1 MYEALVARV
10 RYHIQ
15 KANFMG
21 LKEAE
26 STLLLAE
33 AADAIEELSKRVDES
48 IPKNDAE
55 LIIAEVAKPRWI
67 PVSERLPEAGVHVFL
82 ACKCGCGSYVCDGF
96 HTEKYSTPTQFY
108 EDIDADYNE
117 DTDEYYFPEGW
128 WEVIKNWDDYSCVA
142 IEDKVTHWQPLP
154 QPPKEEEA

>member
-33 AADAIEELSKRVDES
+33 AADAIEELSAKAMPKKVGFSGWKGCRDTRYKCPLCAKFVRNDE
-48 IPKNDAE
+48 KYC
-55 LIIAEVAKPRWI
+55 
-67 PVSERLPEAGVHVFL
+67 H
-82 ACKCGCGSYVCDGF
+82 KCGQALMFPIIGHTPYVPG
-96 HTEKYSTPTQFY
+96 KRQ
-108 EDIDADYNE
+108 
-117 DTDEYYFPEGW
+117 
-128 WEVIKNWDDYSCVA
+128 EVIISWPD
-142 IEDKVTHWQPLP
+142 E
-154 QPPKEEEA
+154 PPKEET